1 MAHVF
6 DYQTNNW
13 VDLPDGDVTN
23 AVASGGVQFANG
35 RVIRAV
41 DPEGKQTLIKAEEAT
56 QAFRNGY
63 TYLSPAVNQ
72 QMMADRKAQME
83 QEVYGSGLAQVG
95 AAVAG
100 TARTLTFGG
109 SDLVA
114 RGLYGEAGAEAL
126 RGMAEQNPNLTMAG
140 ELAGMVSPIGAA
152 GRIGA
157 GAIRAGEQV
166 AGKIGA
172 SLTGRAIAS
181 TGKGIMG
188 PSTQAVSALATRFGS
203 GALGTASRG
212 GLAVA
217 QSAAKYGTAGAIE
230 GALEGVRQSI
240 TDFALDKDEASIQN
254 TIANVGLG
262 AFLGGGVGLGLG
274 GVGRASGMLGKAAM
288 EWNATKGPG
297 KSIREFVA
305 KNYPKLFNFA
315 NRLKG
320 ENAEIVKRVFEDET
334 LRGRLLH
341 MNDNPDEVLGEIVSG
356 FETLKSSG
364 TQLTAKLGKQ
374 RGAIVGKM
382 DEKIA
387 KPVYVQRPQRGI
399 GFSDIPAD
407 EGYVY
412 HRIDQERLGDTI
424 RGKKFSGYDKEV
436 LGKETPSSWWS
447 RTPADADI
455 APDKIKI
462 MPDEIGDG
470 VLVRMKSKGIVYPDE
485 RKFVKAQQFPDAGT
499 EAILQNINEDLAN
512 EGAQFISDAAKQKEI
527 KNRLRKTLFDDTHQY
542 TVRRVPSA
550 DIEVL
555 TANGWIPAN
564 KLNIDGFAGDVTTKP
579 RAVVKTAPIKKSW
592 DSLKLQWMPELE
604 AMAARPDL
612 NGGKQGRIIEQL
624 MGEIDEKLSLA
635 RTPSE
640 IHNAFRD
647 SMTKMN
653 QSFAELQAAKVPS
666 QGLTSFRAALN
677 DLSTSKKLWGN
688 AGKEYRDVNKL
699 FENYYNAQEYIFGIG
714 KKKGLVTDMVDGKL
728 VISEEK
734 LDKVLK
740 GAAQVRSKRLTQKL
754 AEYEDATMA
763 ISGYLKRNPEAAT
776 QFPGIENSIQAS
788 RKMIDDLFFAKTQNV
803 LFNRQ
808 QTFTGK
814 VLQGPAAGLLA
825 GGMVNPTVGAVAGLA
840 GMALSNPKIMLR
852 YVHGNLRA
860 DQGLSARTFNAVAD
874 FLRNPNVSNR
884 IAASGSMGATYTMGR
899 AARSMGEER
908 KRNETDVEFLTR
920 ALRSYST
927 DPFQTETQV
936 RSALWGMEPTM
947 PSAYYGTVNT
957 VQRAMGF
964 LNSKLPPLSTDPFAP
979 MENDTM
985 SLSDEMKL
993 QAYVTATWKPDTI
1006 LAELRDG
1013 NIQPETVETVKAVY
1027 PEFYNE
1033 IQGLILDEIT
1043 SKKPKLA
1050 YYQRLDLGLLFNM
1063 PSVAGLEDIDAIQ
1076 KALTIDTQTQGT
1088 EGRKSPSR
1096 RSTSQV
1102 ATITM
1107 AGSAGLQARR
1117 AT

>member
-41 DPEGKQTLIKAEEAT
+41 DPEGQQTIIKAEEAT

-83 QEVYGSGLAQVG
+83 HEVYGSGLAQVG

-114 RGLYGEAGAEAL
+114 RGLYGEAGADAL
-126 RGMAEQNPNLTMAG
+126 RGMAEQNPNMTMAG
-140 ELAGMVSPIGAA
+140 ELVGMVAPIGAA

-157 GAIRAGEQV
+157 QAIRAGEQV
-166 AGKIGA
+166 AGKIGS
-172 SLTGRAIAS
+172 SLTGR
-181 TGKGIMG
+181 
-188 PSTQAVSALATRFGS
+188 AVSALATRFGS

-230 GALEGVRQSI
+230 GSLEGVRQSI

-356 FETLKSSG
+356 FENLKASG
-364 TQLTAKLGKQ
+364 TELTTILGNRRKS
-374 RGAIVGKM
+374 IVAGM
-382 DEKIA
+382 DVNA
-387 KPVYVQRPQRGI
+387 
-399 GFSDIPAD
+399 
-407 EGYVY
+407 
-412 HRIDQERLGDTI
+412 T
-424 RGKKFSGYDKEV
+424 
-436 LGKETPSSWWS
+436 SSNA
-447 RTPADADI
+447 T
-455 APDKIKI
+455 K
-462 MPDEIGDG
+462 
-470 VLVRMKSKGIVYPDE
+470 
-485 RKFVKAQQFPDAGT
+485 
-499 EAILQNINEDLAN
+499 
-512 EGAQFISDAAKQKEI
+512 
-527 KNRLRKTLFDDTHQY
+527 
-542 TVRRVPSA
+542 
-550 DIEVL
+550 
-555 TANGWIPAN
+555 
-564 KLNIDGFAGDVTTKP
+564 KP
-579 RAVVKTAPIKKSW
+579 RPMIKTAPIKKSW
-592 DSLKLQWMPELE
+592 DSLKNQWQPELG

-653 QSFAELQAAKVPS
+653 QSFAELQAAKAPS

-699 FENYYNAQEYIFGIG
+699 FENYYNSQEYIFGMG
-714 KKKGLVTDMVDGKL
+714 KKKGLVTDVVDGKL
-728 VISEEK
+728 AISEEK

-740 GAAQVRSKRLTQKL
+740 GAAHVRSKRLTQKL

-763 ISGYLKRNPEAAT
+763 ISGYLKRNPEAAA

-814 VLQGPAAGLLA
+814 VLQGPAAGMLA

-860 DQGLSARTFNAVAD
+860 DQGLSARTFNAVAG

-884 IAASGSMGATYTMGR
+884 IAASGSMGATYAMGR

-908 KRNETDVEFLTR
+908 QRNETDVDFLTR
-920 ALRSYST
+920 ALRTYST

-979 MENDTM
+979 TENATM

-993 QAYVTATWKPDTI
+993 QAYVTATWKPDAI
-1006 LAELRDG
+1006 LTEIRDG

-1033 IQGLILDEIT
+1033 IQGVILDEIT
-1043 SKKPKLA
+1043 SKKPKLG
-1050 YYQRLDLGLLFNM
+1050 YYQRLDLGILFGM
-1063 PSVAGLEDIDAIQ
+1063 PSVAGLQDIEAIQ
-1076 KALTIDTQTQGT
+1076 KALAISTETQGID
-1088 EGRKSPSR
+1088 GRKSPSR
-1096 RSTSQV
+1096 RSTSQI
-1102 ATITM
+1102 ASLTM
-1107 AGSAGLQARR
+1107 AGSAGLQARGAR
-1117 AT
+1117 V